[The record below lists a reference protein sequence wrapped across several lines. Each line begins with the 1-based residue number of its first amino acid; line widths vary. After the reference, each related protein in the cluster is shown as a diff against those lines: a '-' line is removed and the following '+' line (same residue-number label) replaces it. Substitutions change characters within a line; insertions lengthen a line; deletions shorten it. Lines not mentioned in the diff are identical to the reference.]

1 MNKNY
6 NMSAGLIKAYERAIY
21 ISEDLKI
28 NEICTA
34 SLGLAIL
41 MDESFIIQKSYLEE
55 TGYIIDTRNIIFQ
68 TINDQTQYKN
78 FFGVDY
84 PEDEISDIESGTDD
98 QVFDSSKNEAEQQ
111 TGYDIII
118 ISPSQYEDNGLFYDN
133 IKCSDNLQKAFED
146 AYKRCNSNG
155 QSYIDAENLMY
166 SILKVENTSFS
177 RIIQKYQLNTSELI
191 DILNKNAQIYE
202 VNEGDLIK
210 IPASLET
217 CCEVMNNNYS
227 KGDVC
232 PILGREKEIQKVW
245 NIFSKKTK
253 RNVVLVGE
261 PGVGKTAIAEAITM
275 QIVNGKCPKDFRNYT
290 VISLNLTSMVAGTKY
305 RGEFETKVQNFI
317 KLLKNNNRIIVFI
330 DEIHQI
336 FGTGSA
342 EGSGPDLS
350 GSLKPLLAR
359 DDVIFIGSTT
369 TLEYEEYF
377 SQDPAFKRRFEI
389 IDVKEPRLACVKKM
403 VELKVRSL
411 SEYHKVSISDE
422 ILDYIIITA
431 KAMNYN
437 GKNPDITIDLV
448 DKSMANAKLRKK
460 NILEKRDVDK
470 VYEENYTSL
479 KKMSQKEK
487 LSTAYHEAG
496 HALLTLLSKHY
507 KNEELKIVSIVPTA
521 EYSGVN
527 ICEHSSR
534 YSSLTRNAV
543 KDQAK
548 ILLGGRV
555 AEEYATKE
563 WNFGASSD
571 LADATSIIRKM
582 IVEMGMDENIY
593 TNISLYDYNSKG
605 HNMSPQAID
614 KVNER
619 IEEIVKK
626 IYDETKLLLEKN
638 KAKLDIIATLLKEK
652 GIISVQ
658 EILDEFK
665 SQGVKI

>member
-1 MNKNY
+1 MMEKY
-6 NMSAGLIKAYERAIY
+6 NMSAKLINAFERAIY
-21 ISEDLKI
+21 ISGGLMMT
-28 NEICTA
+28 EICTA
-34 SLGLAIL
+34 SLGLSIL
-41 MDESFIIQKSYLEE
+41 LDDGCIIQKSFLEE
-55 TGYIIDTRNIIFQ
+55 GYYIDCYQIIFE
-68 TINDQTQYKN
+68 TIDDKRQYKEI
-78 FFGVDY
+78 FGVDF
-84 PEDEISDIESGTDD
+84 PKDEISNLDSNIDAQTSG
-98 QVFDSSKNEAEQQ
+98 SGNENEDEQQ
-111 TGYDIII
+111 AGYN
-118 ISPSQYEDNGLFYDN
+118 ISYMINQSQYYEN
-133 IKCSDNLQKAFED
+133 IEFSDNLKKAFED
-146 AYKRCNSNG
+146 AYTRCVSNG
-155 QSYIDAENLMY
+155 KDYIDEENLLY
-166 SILKVENTSFS
+166 SIVKIANTSFS
-177 RIIQKYQLNTSELI
+177 RVMERYKLKKQDFINILERNAEIYVINEKNSIQ
-191 DILNKNAQIYE
+191 
-202 VNEGDLIK
+202 
-210 IPASLET
+210 IPASLKT
-217 CCEVMNNNYS
+217 CCEVMNNNYF

-377 SQDPAFKRRFEI
+377 SQDPAFKRRFER

-470 VYEENYTSL
+470 VYEENYTNL
-479 KKMSQKEK
+479 KKMSRKEK
-487 LSTAYHEAG
+487 LSIAYHEAG

-507 KNEELKIVSIVPTA
+507 KTEELKIVSIVPTA

-527 ICEHSSR
+527 ICEHSSK
-534 YSSLTRNAV
+534 YSSLTRDAV
-543 KDQAK
+543 KDQAR

-555 AEEYATKE
+555 AEWYATSE

-571 LADATSIIRKM
+571 LAEATSIIRKM

-619 IEEIVKK
+619 IVEIVKK
-626 IYDETKLLLEKN
+626 IYDETKILLEKN
-638 KAKLDIIATLLKEK
+638 KAKLDIIVILLMER
-652 GIISVQ
+652 GIISVKD
-658 EILDEFK
+658 ILDEFK
-665 SQGVKI
+665 SQGIKI

>member
-1 MNKNY
+1 MMDKY
-6 NMSAGLIKAYERAIY
+6 NMSAGLIEAYEKAIY
-21 ISEDLKI
+21 ISEDFKI

-41 MDESFIIQKSYLEE
+41 MDEECIIQKSNLEE
-55 TGYIIDTRNIIFQ
+55 GYSIDCGKIIFE
-68 TINDQTQYKN
+68 TINDQKQYKEI
-78 FFGVDY
+78 FGVDF
-84 PEDEISDIESGTDD
+84 PEDEISSLDSNTDV
-98 QVFDSSKNEAEQQ
+98 QTSDSSNENEDEQQ
-111 TGYDIII
+111 TGYSIYIINQ
-118 ISPSQYEDNGLFYDN
+118 SQYIDSVLSYDN
-133 IKCSDNLQKAFED
+133 IEFSDNMQKAFED
-146 AYKRCNSNG
+146 AYKRCSSNG
-155 QSYIDAENLMY
+155 QDYIDVENLMY
-166 SILKVENTSFS
+166 SILKIKNTSFS
-177 RIIQKYQLNTSELI
+177 RIMQKYQLNTSEFV
-191 DILNKNAQIYE
+191 DILNMNAQIYE
-202 VNEGDLIK
+202 VNEKNSIK
-210 IPASLET
+210 IPAILES
-217 CCEVMNNNYS
+217 CCEVLNNNYS
-227 KGDVC
+227 KGAIC
-232 PILGREKEIQKVW
+232 PILGRDKEIQKVW
-245 NIFSKKTK
+245 NVFSKKTK

-261 PGVGKTAIAEAITM
+261 PGVGKTAIIEAITM
-275 QIVNGKCPKDFRNYT
+275 QIVNGKCPKEFRNYI

-359 DDVIFIGSTT
+359 DDVTFAGSTT
-369 TLEYEEYF
+369 TVEYESCF
-377 SQDPAFKRRFEI
+377 SKDPAFKRRFERV
-389 IDVKEPRLACVKKM
+389 DVKEPRLACVKKM
-403 VELKVRSL
+403 VQLKVRGL
-411 SEYHKVSISDE
+411 SDYHKVAISDE

-448 DKSMANAKLRKK
+448 DKAMANAKLRKK
-460 NILEKRDVDK
+460 SILAKRDVDK
-470 VYEENYTSL
+470 VYEENYTIL

-487 LSTAYHEAG
+487 SSTAYHEAG

-507 KNEELKIVSIVPTA
+507 KNKELKIVSIVPTA

-543 KDQAK
+543 KDQAR

-555 AEEYATKE
+555 AEEYATNE

-571 LADATSIIRKM
+571 LTEATSIIRKM

-619 IEEIVKK
+619 IEEIVQS
-626 IYDETKLLLEKN
+626 IYNETKSLLDKN
-638 KAKLDIIATLLKEK
+638 KIKLDIIVNLLMEK

-658 EILDEFK
+658 DILAEFK
-665 SQGVKI
+665 SQGIKI